1 MRQADAKIV
10 SPLARK
16 FGDGVSQTVGQRTLR
31 LATGIALRAT
41 LVVLLVGLA
50 AWWVYLVRDVLVTAF
65 LALIIAAAIHAP
77 VAALEARGLRRV
89 LAVLLIYLGLFVVVG
104 ILLALLIPPLVTQAR
119 DFAAD
124 LPSIIGRLSTD
135 VNALLAQLGL
145 SGGAN
150 VVDSI
155 LGQLGNVGGLLA
167 RIPGVVVGFL
177 STMLLVTFL
186 SALMILERDRART
199 WSMRF
204 VAAHDR
210 PAWDSL
216 LRKAADRLGAYVR
229 GQLLIMLVTGVGSY
243 IGLSL
248 IGVPF
253 APPLGIFAFLTEAIP
268 IAGPIVAGAVMF
280 AVALTQSPVAA
291 LLTFILVLIIQQAE
305 SLVLVPVIQGRL
317 ISISPVVA
325 LLAVLAGSAIG
336 DIPGAILAIPIVA
349 IAMVVI
355 DDVILPWRRMQ
366 IGEAPGAPADV
377 VLATAPTPRARRRRP
392 SAKDDATS

>member
-1 MRQADAKIV
+1 MSATAADDRRRV
-10 SPLARK
+10 
-16 FGDGVSQTVGQRTLR
+16 R

-41 LVVLLVGLA
+41 LVVLLVALA
-50 AWWVYLVRDVLVTAF
+50 AWWVYLVRDVLVTGF

-89 LAVLLIYLGLFVVVG
+89 LALLLVYLALFVVVG
-104 ILLALLIPPLVTQAR
+104 VLLALLIPPLVTQAR
-119 DFAAD
+119 DFAGD
-124 LPSIIGRLSTD
+124 LPGIIGRLSTD

-145 SGGAN
+145 SGSAN

-243 IGLSL
+243 IGLTL

-253 APPLGIFAFLTEAIP
+253 ALPLGIFAFLTEAIP

-280 AVALTQSPVAA
+280 VVALTQSPVAA

-305 SLVLVPVIQGRL
+305 SLILVPVIQGRL

-366 IGEAPGAPADV
+366 IGEAAVPADV
-377 VLATAPTPRARRRRP
+377 VLATAPTPRTRRRSRARSEDGP
-392 SAKDDATS
+392 TAS